1 MQSNEEKNLGDEIS
15 SIVQNAVGNMD
26 FQGLSNEIRSTAEQA
41 IENVR
46 RNMNINQQEMEPH
59 FQQSAKREK
68 NYRIIRN
75 ARGMYEKVPLST
87 ADMMETVQRQEQKR
101 QAVENRQLQN
111 STHPAGKPVKRV
123 THLVDNKPV
132 GRISSVIYTV
142 LGSILAFSFGIAVFV
157 LLIIGFSMWVTP
169 CLWIAFAL
177 SPFLVGSVVMLGTGI
192 SQSKRLQRFRQY
204 VRILNG
210 RTYAMIEE
218 FASTVGK
225 SNAYVRRDVQKMI
238 SLRMFPHGRLDN
250 EGTCLILNQETWQQ
264 YIALK
269 NQARQ
274 QELDAKEQKRI
285 EQEDPFQH
293 EVNQM
298 LKAGEEYLAQIKAAN
313 EAIPGEEISRKLDE
327 LELIIRKIF
336 EQLKNHPEKI
346 PEMNKFMEYYL
357 PTTIKL
363 VKAYQEFDEQAVA
376 GDNINNGKQEIE
388 NTISTINKAFLNLF
402 DSLFADTA
410 MDIATDISVLQTMLA
425 QEGLTE
431 SDFNLNREESGRLSN
446 G

>member
-1 MQSNEEKNLGDEIS
+1 MQSNEEKKLGEEIS

-46 RNMNINQQEMEPH
+46 RNMNINQQEMEQH
-59 FQQSAKREK
+59 SRQSAKKEK

-75 ARGMYEKVPLST
+75 ARGMYEKVPLAT
-87 ADMMETVQRQEQKR
+87 AEMMEAVQRQEQQR
-101 QAVENRQLQN
+101 QTTGNGQLQTQN
-111 STHPAGKPVKRV
+111 RTQPVRQPVKKV
-123 THLVDNKPV
+123 THLVDDKPA

-142 LGSILAFSFGIAVFV
+142 LGCIFTFSFGIAVFV
-157 LLIIGFSMWVTP
+157 LLLVGFLLWVPP
-169 CLWIAFAL
+169 CLWTAFGL
-177 SPFLVGSVVMLGTGI
+177 SPLLVGSVVMLATGMA
-192 SQSKRLQRFRQY
+192 QSKRLQRFRQY

-238 SLRMFPHGRLDN
+238 SLRMFPHGRLDS

-274 QELDAKEQKRI
+274 QELDAQEQKRI

-298 LKAGEEYLAQIKAAN
+298 FKAGEDYLAQIKAAN
-313 EAIPGEEISRKLDE
+313 DAIPGEEISRKLDE

-376 GDNINNGKQEIE
+376 GDNINNGKKEIE

-410 MDIATDISVLQTMLA
+410 MDISTDISVLQTMLA

-431 SDFNLNREESGRLSN
+431 SDFNFK
-446 G
+446 